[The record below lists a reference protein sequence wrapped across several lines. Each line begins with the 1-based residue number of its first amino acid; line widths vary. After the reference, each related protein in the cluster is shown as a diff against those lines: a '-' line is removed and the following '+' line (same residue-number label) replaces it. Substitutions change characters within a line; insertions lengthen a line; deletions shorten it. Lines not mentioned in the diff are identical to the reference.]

1 MTYQISIARRHSW
14 VKRFAQYLRAQY
26 RKDAIKSQIRKERRD
41 LANLSD
47 QQLRD
52 IGITRHQA
60 ELEAS
65 RGYDDVPS
73 SRLYHW

>member
-14 VKRFAQYLRAQY
+14 VKRFAHYLRAQY
-26 RKDAIKSQIRKERRD
+26 KLDAMKSQIRKERKD

-65 RGYDDVPS
+65 RGYDDIPS
-73 SRLYHW
+73 SRLYY